1 MCVCRVCGVV
11 CCFFFKQKTA
21 YEMRISDWSSDVC
34 SSDLVSHFVAALSG
48 DTDVAELRRLAVF
61 GETETARLEEVQ
73 RQIKD
78 LQSKSVAEAIKQLDD
93 AKRDIAA
100 LQKRLTDSGTLLTE
114 EKPTGQR
121 APLATFADKDRL
133 VAAKG
138 ADSFNKDFFKGNG
151 KPEWD
156 RLL

>member
-78 LQSKSVAEAIKQLDD
+78 LQSKSVAEAIKQLE
-93 AKRDIAA
+93 R
-100 LQKRLTDSGTLLTE
+100 SE
-114 EKPTGQR
+114 ERRVGKECVSTCRSRGSPT
-121 APLATFADKDRL
+121 
-133 VAAKG
+133 
-138 ADSFNKDFFKGNG
+138 N
-151 KPEWD
+151 
-156 RLL
+156 